1 MIKHEKF
8 LKLRKKKSV
17 SERPGISF
25 VSLRNE
31 YFERIRK
38 PNKV

>member
-8 LKLRKKKSV
+8 LKLRKKRTAC
-17 SERPGISF
+17 ERPGISF

-31 YFERIRK
+31 YFDKKGR
-38 PNKV
+38 PHKV